1 MKIGTLT
8 IKLNEIGGG
17 GNAGVSDG
25 FATKEFK
32 IHQSV
37 TAANWNVSDNV
48 EVVTGAPTETLTNEQ
63 GDAMGWKNSDIWG
76 LLLQLAVLV
85 GILSF
90 TGVMFLGV
98 FDGQTDMDKM
108 QMWC

>member
-8 IKLNEIGGG
+8 ISLNEIGL
-17 GNAGVSDG
+17 NNG

-48 EVVTGAPTETLTNEQ
+48 EVAIGTPTETLSNE
-63 GDAMGWKNSDIWG
+63 
-76 LLLQLAVLV
+76 
-85 GILSF
+85 
-90 TGVMFLGV
+90 
-98 FDGQTDMDKM
+98 
-108 QMWC
+108 